1 MSWILARL
9 TRIDFPA
16 AIIAGLAGGVAF
28 YITMLLDLKVGK
40 NVDDR
45 IFLGRP
51 LVKDP
56 EKAKAAGTAMH
67 VVNSAA
73 FGVVYAMVEDRI
85 PGPPWWKGTL
95 FFNIENLV
103 LYPLTAV
110 GKRHPAIADG
120 QIDPYWTWPA
130 FLQSIPRHIAYGAA
144 LGIVYD
150 RLRRRSGDDPR

>member
-1 MSWILARL
+1 MGWFLSRL
-9 TRIDFPA
+9 RQADIPA

-28 YITMLLDLKVGK
+28 YLTMLLDLKIGR

-56 EKAKAAGTAMH
+56 AQAKAAGTVMH
-67 VVNSAA
+67 AVNSAA
-73 FGVVYAMVEDRI
+73 FGVAYAMVEDRI

-95 FFNIENLV
+95 CFNIENIV

-110 GKRHPAIADG
+110 GKRHPAIRDG
-120 QIDPYWTWPA
+120 QIDEYWNLPA

-144 LGIVYD
+144 LGVVYD
-150 RLRRRSGDDPR
+150 RLRRR

>member
-1 MSWILARL
+1 MNWIFGRL
-9 TRIDFPA
+9 RAINLPA
-16 AIIAGLAGGVAF
+16 AVLAGLAGGIAF
-28 YITMLLDLKVGK
+28 YLTMLLDLKVGK

-51 LVKDP
+51 LVKEP
-56 EKAKAAGTAMH
+56 EQAIAAGNVMH
-67 VVNSAA
+67 AVNSAA

-95 FFNIENLV
+95 FFNIENVV

-110 GKRHPAIADG
+110 GNRHPAIRDG

-130 FLQSIPRHIAYGAA
+130 FLQSIPRHIAYGAV

-150 RLRRRSGDDPR
+150 RLRRR

>member
-1 MSWILARL
+1 MNWVTSLIR
-9 TRIDFPA
+9 RIDVPA
-16 AIIAGLAGGVAF
+16 AIAAGLAGGAAF
-28 YITMLLDLKVGK
+28 YVTMLLDLKVGR

-56 EKAKAAGTAMH
+56 EQAKAAGTVMH

-73 FGVVYAMVEDRI
+73 FGVVYAAVEEHI

-95 FFNIENLV
+95 FFNIENLI

-110 GKRHPAIADG
+110 GKRHPAIRDG
-120 QIDPYWTWPA
+120 QIDDYWTWPA
-130 FLQSIPRHIAYGAA
+130 FLQSIPRHIAYGAV

-150 RLRRRSGDDPR
+150 RMRRR

>member
-1 MSWILARL
+1 MGWIVRQLRSINL
-9 TRIDFPA
+9 VA
-16 AIIAGLAGGVAF
+16 AIVAGLAGGLAF
-28 YITMLLDLKVGK
+28 YLTMLLDLKIGR

-56 EKAKAAGTAMH
+56 AQAKAAGTVMH
-67 VVNSAA
+67 VANSAA
-73 FGVVYAMVEDRI
+73 FGVVYAMVEERI

-95 FFNIENLV
+95 FFNIENLI

-110 GKRHPAIADG
+110 GKRHPAIRDG
-120 QIDPYWTWPA
+120 QIDDYWTWPA
-130 FLQSIPRHIAYGAA
+130 FLQSIPRHIAYGAV

-150 RLRRRSGDDPR
+150 RLRRK